1 MISNVSVIGGGK
13 LGASMVAGMASRGF
27 HGICIDKNP
36 DVVDLLNAG
45 RAPVFET
52 GLEDMV
58 SENADRISATLDFDE
73 AISNLE
79 VSFVIVPTP
88 SEDSGAFSTAYAEE
102 AFAKIGSALK
112 KKNGYHVVVL
122 TSTVLPGATRATL
135 LPILEKSSGKKCGPD
150 FGLCYSPEFIALG
163 TVLRD
168 CLNPDFYLVG
178 QFDEKSGD
186 FLEEINA
193 AVALNG
199 AKSLRMTI
207 ENAELAKI
215 AINGFVTLKISYAN
229 MLGEICERLPG
240 GDIDA
245 VSDALGMDK
254 RIGRAYL
261 TGGFGFGGPCFP

>member
-27 HGICIDKNP
+27 NVICIDKNP

-73 AISNLE
+73 AISNSD

-102 AFAKIGSALK
+102 AFANIGSALK

-135 LPILEKSSGKKCGPD
+135 LPILENFRQKMVRTS
-150 FGLCYSPEFIALG
+150 
-163 TVLRD
+163 
-168 CLNPDFYLVG
+168 
-178 QFDEKSGD
+178 
-186 FLEEINA
+186 
-193 AVALNG
+193 
-199 AKSLRMTI
+199 
-207 ENAELAKI
+207 
-215 AINGFVTLKISYAN
+215 TLLQS
-229 MLGEICERLPG
+229 
-240 GDIDA
+240 
-245 VSDALGMDK
+245 
-254 RIGRAYL
+254 
-261 TGGFGFGGPCFP
+261 